1 MAEGGGQVLE
11 CVWEAGGGQRA
22 VSVGCKE
29 VGARRTFNARPKVAF
44 SSGVRSS
51 SALPRERCGIE
62 T

>member
-1 MAEGGGQVLE
+1 MVEGGAGRRWGE
-11 CVWEAGGGQRA
+11 WGGGRWA
-22 VSVGCKE
+22 KGGVGGE
-29 VGARRTFNARPKVAF
+29 GVVARRTFNAFPKVAF

>member
-1 MAEGGGQVLE
+1 MAEGGRAPG
-11 CVWEAGGGQRA
+11 CVWEAEAVGKGGVWAARG
-22 VSVGCKE
+22 VG
-29 VGARRTFNARPKVAF
+29 VRRTFNARSKVAF

>member
-1 MAEGGGQVLE
+1 MVEGGGQALG
-11 CVWEAGGGQRA
+11 CQGGQRWA
-22 VSVGCKE
+22 KGGVG
-29 VGARRTFNARPKVAF
+29 GTGFGPWRTFNARSKVAF

>member
-1 MAEGGGQVLE
+1 VGGK
-11 CVWEAGGGQRA
+11 AGA
-22 VSVGCKE
+22 
-29 VGARRTFNARPKVAF
+29 ARRTFSARPKVAF

>member
-1 MAEGGGQVLE
+1 MRMVRTGG
-11 CVWEAGGGQRA
+11 
-22 VSVGCKE
+22 VGDKE
-29 VGARRTFNARPKVAF
+29 VGARRTFNARSKVAF

>member
-1 MAEGGGQVLE
+1 MAEGDGGGLGSG
-11 CVWEAGGGQRA
+11 GGGQWAWVVWAAR
-22 VSVGCKE
+22 E
-29 VGARRTFNARPKVAF
+29 VGARRTFNARLKVAF